1 MLEALRL
8 RLSSSGWD
16 LTPDLSSCRICGS
29 RIQAAWPNPRQRQRP
44 KSHKVRPAELKC
56 IDCECPSCNSF
67 FGVKSKLPACRLPC
81 FNDKEVSYCFFYSRQ
96 LWKGDG
102 SLGWMG
108 RSHANRGWSNQTGG
122 VHEDLGVL
130 LWLEPQGCQ
139 ISKGT
144 PCRLCRD
151 WLPESGH
158 GCCDM
163 FRLAAERSLPNEN
176 SHFW

>member
-8 RLSSSGWD
+8 ILSSSGWD

-29 RIQAAWPNPRQRQRP
+29 RIQTAWPNPRQRQRP

-81 FNDKEVSYCFFYSRQ
+81 FNNKEVSRCYFYSRQ
-96 LWKGDG
+96 LWEGEG

-108 RSHANRGWSNQTGG
+108 KKSCKQRLVKPDGWCARGSGS
-122 VHEDLGVL
+122 VVRVPDLKGHSLPV
-130 LWLEPQGCQ
+130 GCAE
-139 ISKGT
+139 
-144 PCRLCRD
+144 D

-158 GCCDM
+158 GCWDM